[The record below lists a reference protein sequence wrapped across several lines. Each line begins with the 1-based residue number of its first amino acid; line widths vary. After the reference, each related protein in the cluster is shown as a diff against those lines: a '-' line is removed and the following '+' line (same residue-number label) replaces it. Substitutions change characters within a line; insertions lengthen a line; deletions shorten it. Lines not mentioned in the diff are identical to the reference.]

1 LYRFFEG
8 FETAG
13 LSKNQK
19 LILKFLEVKPE
30 MTTKELAELVF
41 GKPVEYKT
49 KEYSSINRSLRTLEK
64 KGLVRRVQIQLRWK
78 LAQHKFAR

>member
-1 LYRFFEG
+1 MK
-8 FETAG
+8 G

-30 MTTKELAELVF
+30 MTTKDLAELVF

-49 KEYSSINRSLRTLEK
+49 KEYSSVSRSLHSLEK
-64 KGLVRRVQIQLRWK
+64 QGLIKRVQIQLRWILK
-78 LAQHKFAR
+78 TKH

>member
-1 LYRFFEG
+1 MG
-8 FETAG
+8 G

-19 LILKFLEVKPE
+19 LVLKLLEIKPE

-49 KEYSSINRSLRTLEK
+49 KEYNSISRSLRSLEEQ
-64 KGLVRRVQIQLRWK
+64 GLLKRVHIQLRWK
-78 LAQHKFAR
+78 LKTK

>member
-1 LYRFFEG
+1 LCG
-8 FETAG
+8 ALETVR

-49 KEYSSINRSLRTLEK
+49 KEYSSVSRSLHSLERRELIK
-64 KGLVRRVQIQLRWK
+64 RVQIQLRWK
-78 LAQHKFAR
+78 LKTKK